1 MHPCKRLR
9 NSPLSK
15 YSDYSACFPPYHL
28 TSQEEG
34 KTWAPWGQ
42 NFLPSL
48 SCFGLAGTGAGTWA
62 TASAHGTG
70 PPLLPHVCTP
80 AWPTFSLAVGSK
92 ASSTPLGISVTGM
105 SAWLLSLHLLLL
117 LAAAGSGAS
126 HLWTLGSMA
135 LDKGSPGPIPA
146 PPTAGRAKAP
156 RWIFKFR
163 GQPPGRIDK

>member
-15 YSDYSACFPPYHL
+15 YSDYSACFPPYHF
-28 TSQEEG
+28 TSREG
-34 KTWAPWGQ
+34 KAWALRRL
-42 NFLPSL
+42 NCLSSL
-48 SCFGLAGTGAGTWA
+48 SCLGLAGTGAGTWT

-70 PPLLPHVCTP
+70 PPLLPHVCTS

-92 ASSTPLGISVTGM
+92 ASCPPLGISGIGM

-126 HLWTLGSMA
+126 HLWSLGSTA
-135 LDKGSPGPIPA
+135 LDKGFGTHSC
-146 PPTAGRAKAP
+146 TH
-156 RWIFKFR
+156 
-163 GQPPGRIDK
+163 GQEGQGSLLDI